1 MLKTRWNT
9 PLLPCAALAFAL
21 VLSIAGRAAADQAIV
36 VAATA
41 PGLTIGQVIED
52 GVAVR
57 MPEGANALFLFSSG
71 RTVTVKG
78 PYEGPLDRLSGG
90 KEPQNRLTGLFG
102 AERFAQNELGAARN
116 VGPPKGR
123 SSADELPAIDASI
136 PGVWCARPGQQ
147 PHIQRPAD
155 PAFDTAVL
163 KPAAGKSATISWDAA
178 ATTQPWPATL
188 PLNDGAEIQVLSRDQ
203 SRSHGLVIRIVEDGG
218 DPGLLAVALVRA
230 GCRRQA
236 ETVLAS
242 IGETMVPLD
251 LYLSSERGL
260 YPTYHAGEPVR
271 LVLQTNRDAHLYCY
285 LRRRT
290 DLIPIFPSPDSG
302 GSLVRSHMPLT
313 FPGERMPLPLSASDL
328 GGDSEVRCFAT
339 DRDLTS
345 DLPSGIQAFKP
356 LGPDAVKKLE
366 TMLDG
371 LGQTRL
377 VVAQIV
383 LRVE

>member
-1 MLKTRWNT
+1 MLKIRRNT

-21 VLSIAGRAAADQAIV
+21 CLGTAGRTAADQAIV

-52 GVAVR
+52 GAAIR

-90 KEPQNRLTGLFG
+90 KEQQNRLTGLFG

-123 SSADELPAIDASI
+123 SAAGELPAIDASI
-136 PGVWCARPGQQ
+136 PGVWCVRAGHT

-155 PAFDTAVL
+155 PAFDTTVL
-163 KPAAGKSATISWDAA
+163 KPAAGKPATISWNA
-178 ATTQPWPATL
+178 ATTQPWPAAL

-203 SRSHGLVIRIVEDGG
+203 SRGHGLVMRVVEDGG

-230 GCRRQA
+230 GCQRQA
-236 ETVLAS
+236 EAVLAS

-260 YPTYHAGEPVR
+260 YPTYRAGEPVR
-271 LVLQTNRDAHLYCY
+271 LVLQTNRDAHLFCY

-313 FPGERMPLPLSASDL
+313 FPGERMPLPLSASEP

-339 DRDLTS
+339 DRDLTA

-366 TMLDG
+366 AMLDG

>member
-1 MLKTRWNT
+1 MHKIRRNT
-9 PLLPCAALAFAL
+9 PLLLRAALVFAL
-21 VLSIAGRAAADQAIV
+21 SLVVAGRAAADQAIV

-52 GVAVR
+52 GAAIR

-90 KEPQNRLTGLFG
+90 KEPRNRLTGLFG
-102 AERFAQNELGAARN
+102 AEHFAQNELGAARN

-123 SSADELPAIDASI
+123 SADELPAIDASV
-136 PGVWCARPGQQ
+136 PGVWCVQAGHQ

-155 PAFDTAVL
+155 PAFVTAVL
-163 KPAAGKSATISWDAA
+163 KPATGKPATISWDAA
-178 ATTQPWPATL
+178 AATQPWPATL
-188 PLNDGAEIQVLSRDQ
+188 PLNDGAEIQVLSSDQ
-203 SRSHGLVIRIVEDGG
+203 SHRHSLVIRVVEDAG

-271 LVLQTNRDAHLYCY
+271 LVLQTNRDAHLFCY

-313 FPGERMPLPLSASDL
+313 FPGERMSLPLPASEP
-328 GGDSEVRCFAT
+328 GGDSEVRCFAS
-339 DRDLTS
+339 DRDLTA

-366 TMLDG
+366 AMLDG

>member
-1 MLKTRWNT
+1 MHKIRRNT
-9 PLLPCAALAFAL
+9 PLLLRAALVFAL
-21 VLSIAGRAAADQAIV
+21 SLVVAGRAAADQAIV

-52 GVAVR
+52 GAAIR

-90 KEPQNRLTGLFG
+90 KEPRNRLTGLFG
-102 AERFAQNELGAARN
+102 AEHFAQNELGAARN

-123 SSADELPAIDASI
+123 SADELPAIDASV
-136 PGVWCARPGQQ
+136 PGVWCVRAGHQ
-147 PHIQRPAD
+147 PHIQHPAD
-155 PAFDTAVL
+155 PAFVTAVL
-163 KPAAGKSATISWDAA
+163 KPATGKPATISWDAA
-178 ATTQPWPATL
+178 AATQPWPATL
-188 PLNDGAEIQVLSRDQ
+188 PLNDGAEIQVLSSDQ
-203 SRSHGLVIRIVEDGG
+203 SHRHSLVIRVVEDAG

-271 LVLQTNRDAHLYCY
+271 LVLQTNRDAHLFCY

-313 FPGERMPLPLSASDL
+313 FPGERMPLPLPASEP
-328 GGDSEVRCFAT
+328 GGDSEVRCFAS
-339 DRDLTS
+339 DRDLTA

-366 TMLDG
+366 AMLDG

>member
-1 MLKTRWNT
+1 MHKIRRNT
-9 PLLPCAALAFAL
+9 PLILRATLAFAL
-21 VLSIAGRAAADQAIV
+21 SLVVVGRAAADQAIV

-52 GVAVR
+52 GATIR

-90 KEPQNRLTGLFG
+90 KEPRNRLTGLFG
-102 AERFAQNELGAARN
+102 TERFAQNELGAARN
-116 VGPPKGR
+116 VGPPKGP
-123 SSADELPAIDASI
+123 SPADELPAVDASV
-136 PGVWCARPGQQ
+136 PGFWCVRAGHQ
-147 PHIQRPAD
+147 PHIRRPAD

-163 KPAAGKSATISWDAA
+163 KPATGKPATISWDAA
-178 ATTQPWPATL
+178 AATQPWPATL

-203 SRSHGLVIRIVEDGG
+203 SHGHSLVIRVVEDGG
-218 DPGLLAVALVRA
+218 DPGLLAVALIRA
-230 GCRRQA
+230 GCQRQA
-236 ETVLAS
+236 EMVLAS
-242 IGETMVPLD
+242 IGEMMVPLD

-260 YPTYHAGEPVR
+260 YPTYRAGEPVR
-271 LVLQTNRDAHLYCY
+271 LVLQTNRDAHLFCY

-313 FPGERMPLPLSASDL
+313 FPGERMPLPLPASEP
-328 GGDSEVRCFAT
+328 GGDSEVRCFAS
-339 DRDLTS
+339 DRDLTA

-366 TMLDG
+366 AMLDG

>member
-1 MLKTRWNT
+1 MG
-9 PLLPCAALAFAL
+9 
-21 VLSIAGRAAADQAIV
+21 IAGRAAADQAIV

-52 GVAVR
+52 GAAIR
-57 MPEGANALFLFSSG
+57 MLEGANALFLFSSG

-123 SSADELPAIDASI
+123 SAADELPAIDVSI
-136 PGVWCARPGQQ
+136 PGVWCVRAGHT

-155 PAFDTAVL
+155 PAFDPAVL
-163 KPAAGKSATISWDAA
+163 KPAAGKPATISWDAA
-178 ATTQPWPATL
+178 TTTTTQPWPATL
-188 PLNDGAEIQVLSRDQ
+188 PLNDGTEFQVLSRDQ
-203 SRSHGLVIRIVEDGG
+203 SHGHALVMRVVENGE
-218 DPGLLAVALVRA
+218 DPGLLAVALVHA

-260 YPTYHAGEPVR
+260 YPTYRAGEPVR
-271 LVLQTNRDAHLYCY
+271 LVLQTNRDAHLFCY

-313 FPGERMPLPLSASDL
+313 FPGERMPLPLSASEP

-339 DRDLTS
+339 DRDLTA

-366 TMLDG
+366 AMLDG